1 LSNADLLAQVNWTKY
16 SGNPVLTGQPGT
28 WYAYVSMNT
37 VLYNPDASR
46 YEMWFEAGAQID
58 RPYKIGF
65 AYSNNGISWT
75 IHPEPVLN
83 PGSAGEWDSYSLE
96 GPFVIRENGQYK
108 MWYGACAT
116 FPWFKIGYATSSDGI
131 NWTKH
136 STPILEPGVQTWES
150 GMVLYCCVMPY
161 ENGYK
166 MWYSGASTAGVSSQE
181 CIGYATSP
189 DGINWERYANNPVLL
204 PGVNGQWDDTWIFLS
219 KVLYIDDIYYMW
231 YGATDNLWAT
241 YRVGLATSSNGLD
254 WIKHPS
260 NPVLQPTA
268 GQWDAVGTV
277 LGGVLLDS
285 DTLRMYYGGTNGST
299 FRIGFA
305 TSSPFIPVP
314 VEFISFTATSN
325 GKEVILNWTTATE
338 MNNQLFEVQRSFEGS
353 DFASIGFVNGKGT
366 TTERQDYTYRDK
378 ILADGKYAYRL
389 KQIDYLGRYEYSD
402 IIEIELRIFN
412 SYMLEQNYPNPFNPT
427 TKIGYGI
434 KEKSKVKVT
443 VLNSIG
449 EEVALLVN
457 EEKEPGFHSLEFNAV
472 NLPSGVYF
480 YQLKAGSFVETKKMV
495 LMK

>member
-1 LSNADLLAQVNWTKY
+1 
-16 SGNPVLTGQPGT
+16 
-28 WYAYVSMNT
+28 
-37 VLYNPDASR
+37 
-46 YEMWFEAGAQID
+46 
-58 RPYKIGF
+58 
-65 AYSNNGISWT
+65 
-75 IHPEPVLN
+75 
-83 PGSAGEWDSYSLE
+83 
-96 GPFVIRENGQYK
+96 
-108 MWYGACAT
+108 
-116 FPWFKIGYATSSDGI
+116 
-131 NWTKH
+131 
-136 STPILEPGVQTWES
+136 
-150 GMVLYCCVMPY
+150 
-161 ENGYK
+161 
-166 MWYSGASTAGVSSQE
+166 
-181 CIGYATSP
+181 
-189 DGINWERYANNPVLL
+189 
-204 PGVNGQWDDTWIFLS
+204 
-219 KVLYIDDIYYMW
+219 
-231 YGATDNLWAT
+231 
-241 YRVGLATSSNGLD
+241 
-254 WIKHPS
+254 
-260 NPVLQPTA
+260 
-268 GQWDAVGTV
+268 
-277 LGGVLLDS
+277 
-285 DTLRMYYGGTNGST
+285 MYYGGTNGST